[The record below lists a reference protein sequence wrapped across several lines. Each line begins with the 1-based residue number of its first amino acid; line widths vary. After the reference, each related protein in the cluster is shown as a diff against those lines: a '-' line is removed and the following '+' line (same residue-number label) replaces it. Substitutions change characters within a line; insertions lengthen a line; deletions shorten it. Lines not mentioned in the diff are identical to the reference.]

1 SIVLANLDAAVAN
14 ALERARSALSRAGVL
29 LTDLPLGE
37 LGDILAANEKGGF
50 AAAEAAAGH
59 APPLAPRGADYDPR
73 VRVRIERG
81 ARITA
86 QEYVALVK
94 ERGRIIKRV
103 DEVTAGHDAWLMP
116 TTPIIAPPFS
126 AFNEDAEY
134 ARLNILLLRN
144 CLLVNF

>member
-1 SIVLANLDAAVAN
+1 
-14 ALERARSALSRAGVL
+14 
-29 LTDLPLGE
+29 
-37 LGDILAANEKGGF
+37 
-50 AAAEAAAGH
+50 AEAAAWH
-59 APPLAPRGADYDPR
+59 APLLARRGADYDPR

-103 DEVTAGHDAWLMP
+103 DEATTGHDAWLMP

-126 AFNEDAEY
+126 AFTEDAEY
-134 ARLNILLLRN
+134 ARLNVLLLRN
-144 CLLVNF
+144 CLLVNFLDRCAVTLPMQRPGEAPVGLMLVGAAGEDRRLLGIARSVESELSKLI